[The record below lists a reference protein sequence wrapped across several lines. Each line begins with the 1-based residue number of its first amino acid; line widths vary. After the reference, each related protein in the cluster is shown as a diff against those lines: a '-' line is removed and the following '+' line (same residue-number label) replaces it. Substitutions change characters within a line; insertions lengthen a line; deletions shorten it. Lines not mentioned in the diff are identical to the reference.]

1 MSKQRQDVLEINGK
15 VYDAKLGTVISESH
29 KPKAN
34 HESRHIDGFV
44 APKPQTI
51 FSPDNHHDSLSFSP
65 KPTTKRAAVNGQRR
79 STQKSTLLMRN
90 AVKKPANKVKTPEVL
105 IKKSKDI
112 LHSKHQTANQHQRS
126 PFVSKFNSNANHLTK
141 RTQHIAVTP
150 HPDHR
155 APKSN
160 PTSNQRQSV
169 STSHKSTQPIL
180 TNKPSKSEELF
191 TKALEKAQPPK
202 QNIKHKKQKKHRS
215 TMRWGSGVIAGVLLF
230 GFIVYLN
237 IPNIT
242 VKFAGVRAGFSASM
256 PSYSPS
262 GYSFHGP
269 AQYEAGKVS
278 VSFKSNTDNRS
289 YTIKQ
294 EVSNWNSPSL
304 QENFLTKNNKKFTT
318 SQENGRTIYIYDNN
332 ATWVNGGIWYQVNS
346 DSLSSEQ
353 LVSIATSI

>member
-15 VYDAKLGTVISESH
+15 IYDAKLGTVISDARKSSVSH
-29 KPKAN
+29 EP
-34 HESRHIDGFV
+34 RHIDGFV
-44 APKPQTI
+44 APKPHTV
-51 FSPDNHHDSLSFSP
+51 FTPDKTSDSLSVKA
-65 KPTTKRAAVNGQRR
+65 KPTTKRSGANNHSRNA
-79 STQKSTLLMRN
+79 QKSTLLMRN
-90 AVKKPANKVKTPEVL
+90 AVKKPTPSVKPPEVL
-105 IKKSKDI
+105 TRKSKSTI
-112 LHSKHQTANQHQRS
+112 HTEHHSASKHQRS
-126 PFVSKFNSNANHLTK
+126 PFISKFNSNVSHLTK

-150 HPDHR
+150 HPDHQVQ
-155 APKSN
+155 KSN
-160 PTSNQRQSV
+160 HSYNHPPTS
-169 STSHKSTQPIL
+169 TTHKSTHSQHPQK
-180 TNKPSKSEELF
+180 TSKSEELF

-215 TMRWGSGVIAGVLLF
+215 TLRWGSGVIAGVLLF

-237 IPNIT
+237 MPNIT

-256 PSYSPS
+256 PAYSPS
-262 GYSFHGP
+262 GYSFRGP
-269 AQYEAGKVS
+269 AQYEAGKVT
-278 VSFKSNTDNRS
+278 VSFKSNTDSRS

-304 QENFLTKNNKKFTT
+304 QENFLARNNKKFTT

-353 LVSIATSI
+353 LINIATSI